1 MGIDLST
8 FPINALRGKQLFL
21 LNLCCYYV
29 QSLVLYYSLIVS
41 AVIVINNLKN
51 VFLNLNRNMI
61 ISIFFENFCNIFY
74 DSLTHCRLDFIAVR
88 KIFICIFHLSFIFN
102 YQYQLKNC
110 PFDVKSFL
118 VYFVGRYCNHNI
130 IFSNC
135 EFYSHIYKQR
145 HFYYQ
150 FVFAIVYEY
159 FGNIFEYR
167 LCHNIWNIHEH

>member
-51 VFLNLNRNMI
+51 VFLNLNRNII
-61 ISIFFENFCNIFY
+61 ISIFFENFCNTFY

-88 KIFICIFHLSFIFN
+88 KIFICTFHLSFIFN

-145 HFYYQ
+145 HFYYH